1 MNQDS
6 ARRGRSGRRILLLAS
21 FFLVAIVA
29 TSGAFAVTAASR
41 DSNSATLAPSRAP
54 APAPVQA
61 AAPAGD
67 EQVWKEFIAWF
78 KKAPA
83 DADPFR
89 LYGEELARQGL
100 SKEEIGRRFGVI
112 TRLFAVKPEGAE
124 VFYDRTF
131 GRPALTGRPEVDGFA
146 SVPSE
151 FVMGAVKDL
160 APGRA
165 LDLGMGQGRNAVALA
180 AKGWTVTG
188 VDVSGEAV
196 AAAGRNADRAG
207 VRITGV
213 KSDYASFDLGREA
226 WDLVVMVFAWAP
238 IDDPAFVERIKVSL
252 RPGGLVVFE
261 NFVSTPERPHAP
273 MVRALPPGG
282 TRAAFAGFEIVS
294 CEELAG
300 TGDWGGPGS
309 NLVRLVAR
317 KSGPKMGT
325 QY

>member
-1 MNQDS
+1 MNTS
-6 ARRGRSGRRILLLAS
+6 LSPRARAFAALSLAVVV
-21 FFLVAIVA
+21 LVADGVA
-29 TSGAFAVTAASR
+29 GSAFSTPRAW
-41 DSNSATLAPSRAP
+41 AP
-54 APAPVQA
+54 AQA
-61 AAPAGD
+61 QAQPAAPAQASAAD
-67 EQVWKEFIAWF
+67 DLVWKDFIAWF
-78 KKAPA
+78 KTAPA

-89 LYGEELARQGL
+89 LYGEKLAKEGL
-100 SKEEIGRRFGVI
+100 APDEIKRRFGVI

-124 VFYDRTF
+124 VLYDRTF

-160 APGRA
+160 KPGRA

-180 AKGWTVTG
+180 GKGWTVTG

-196 AAAGRNADRAG
+196 AAAAKNAAKAG
-207 VRITGV
+207 VEITGV
-213 KSDYASFDLGREA
+213 KSDYASYDLGREA

-238 IDDPAFVERIKVSL
+238 VDDPAFVERIKASL
-252 RPGGLVVFE
+252 KAGGLVVFE

-282 TRAAFAGFEIVS
+282 TKAAFAGFEIVS
-294 CEELAG
+294 CEELTG

-317 KSGPKMGT
+317 KK
-325 QY
+325 

>member
-1 MNQDS
+1 MNQING
-6 ARRGRSGRRILLLAS
+6 RRGRNLHRVRLLAL
-21 FFLVAIVA
+21 FFIAALVSMSAPF
-29 TSGAFAVTAASR
+29 SGP
-41 DSNSATLAPSRAP
+41 APSP
-54 APAPVQA
+54 APSQAPPPTQLQT

-67 EQVWKEFIAWF
+67 EQVWKDFIAWF

-83 DADPFR
+83 DADAFR

-100 SKEEIGRRFGVI
+100 TKEEIGRRFGVI

-151 FVMGAVKDL
+151 FLVGAVKDVR
-160 APGRA
+160 PGRA

-188 VDVSGEAV
+188 VDVSGEAI
-196 AAAGRNADRAG
+196 AAAARNADTAG
-207 VRITGV
+207 VKVTGV
-213 KSDYASFDLGREA
+213 KSDYASFDLGKEA

-238 IDDPAFVERIKVSL
+238 IDDPAFVERVKASL
-252 RPGGLVVFE
+252 KPGGLVILE

-273 MVRALPPGG
+273 MVRALPPGA
-282 TRAAFAGFEIVS
+282 TREALAGFEIVS
-294 CEELAG
+294 YEEING

-309 NLVRLVAR
+309 NLVRTVAR
-317 KSGPKMGT
+317 KR
-325 QY
+325 